1 MLFIVLKALIAQG
14 QTEGLREKID
24 VFYAYGRL
32 TEAEYLE
39 LISLLESGAS

>member
-1 MLFIVLKALIAQG
+1 MLFIALKALITQG

-32 TEAEYLE
+32 TAEEYNE
-39 LISLLESGAS
+39 LVAMLTQA